1 MIPKNIIMKIIKANL
16 PIPKTKVSLKPI
28 SRVVLLLLFLV
39 PLLVKGIGLHQGNI
53 GHSNY
58 YSSDQWQPVYLPEAS
73 MAGMTCYPQLNLSLG
88 ASGKAKILPSMI
100 LKPDPVNDA
109 DYKVRIYGT
118 STDTLTCLYKGQK
131 VKVEVTE
138 IATGNKC
145 WTFILVEDKMAPSI
159 QCRDTSFLCVGN
171 LSYLDSIPGLYIAGD
186 NCTPLYNLKITH
198 IDRVEMLECSSDTF
212 SIVRRT
218 WTVID
223 PYGWTGSCTHNIALL
238 RPQQSDIDFP
248 NDTTL
253 YCPDTDASPSNT
265 GQPTIEGQPLDK
277 FCGWSFRY
285 DDVVFN
291 KCGQTKKIWRTWSVL
306 DCCSLEDTTVTQWI
320 LISDT
325 SEPIIQCAPVDTVST
340 LLESCEAK
348 YLIPEILSAFD
359 SCHSSLT
366 TIVKVDGLLIAVP
379 GSMVLLEIGTHS
391 LEYQVSDPCGNTY
404 SCMTSVVV
412 EDTHAPVFWCT
423 DTIQI
428 GLPADRVLI
437 GASFSE
443 IEAVDNC
450 SLVGVQIRRRTD
462 FCVDGS
468 DDTAFGDSI
477 AICCSDVNNPF
488 DIVFVATDI
497 YGNQDSCVVTAVV
510 VDKSPPVLTCEQDTT
525 ILCGEIIPDWKNPLD
540 GLTDNCMDS
549 ITITIDTLI
558 HDINTC
564 GIGQTV
570 RQIIAT
576 DLAGNQDTC
585 IQRIAVSVGDTLTP
599 DDINLATDTVRVTGC
614 NLSLLLP
621 DSIGFVPPTVD
632 TPMNACHQIFIAYT
646 DSVQPLDGTGLC
658 RITHRTW
665 SVGDSCYS
673 TFPVEV
679 LIQVILQDTTAP
691 SPLHGGISGKVI
703 SIASVP
709 IEKVHIE
716 GKNMQAQP
724 VFEQMTGE
732 DGQFSTNRPEYALKI
747 RLEKEDPA
755 ELNGIST
762 LDLIKIQKHIL
773 GERKLEHPLLEYAA
787 DIDRNGLVNVLDLI
801 ALRKKI
807 LGLSSQAL
815 PWHFVDKAAPIAM
828 IHPGS
833 WLPEEYLVFNKNASE
848 EFIGFKMGD
857 VNMDAVVNHTYQLEG
872 RSASITELIL
882 EDTGEG
888 LLIKTTKDMP
898 MLGLQLSLVSEKGW
912 EGTNLVPGFNFRLDG
927 NWAVNGSEM
936 KISLIEKQAIV
947 LEAGTVLFK
956 IRGAHSKNVFS
967 GTLHSE
973 WYDNQEKALP
983 IRLVKS
989 GKKAETISISAYP
1002 NPVSHRLNIRLQGQP
1017 LIQQWRLVNQH
1028 GRITSQDKSPGETTP
1043 DGWTVDMQALPSGV
1057 YWLEIILADGLIIR
1071 HKVLKIN

>member
-1 MIPKNIIMKIIKANL
+1 MIPKIYIMKKFKANL

-28 SRVVLLLLFLV
+28 SRVAILLFCLA
-39 PLLVKGIGLHQGNI
+39 PLMVKGMGLQQGKI

-58 YSSDQWQPVYLPEAS
+58 YSPDQWQPAYLQEAS
-73 MAGMTCYPQLNLSLG
+73 MAGMTCHPQLNLSLG
-88 ASGKAKILPSMI
+88 ASGKVKILPSMI
-100 LKPDPVNDA
+100 IKPDPVIDA
-109 DYKVRIYGT
+109 DYKIRIYGT
-118 STDTLTCLYKGQK
+118 STDTLSCIHKGQK

-159 QCRDTSFLCVGN
+159 QCRDTVFLCVGD

-186 NCTPLYNLKITH
+186 NCTPASSLKITH
-198 IDRVEMLECSSDTF
+198 IDRVEMLDCSSDTF

-223 PYGWTGSCTHNIALL
+223 PYGWSRSCTHNIALL
-238 RPQQSDIDFP
+238 RPQKSDIDFP
-248 NDTTL
+248 EDTTL
-253 YCPDTDASPSNT
+253 YCPDTDTSPSNT

-306 DCCSLEDTTVTQWI
+306 DCCALKDTTVTQWI
-320 LISDT
+320 LIYDT
-325 SEPIIQCAPVDTVST
+325 SKPVIQCAPVDSVST
-340 LLESCEAK
+340 LLEGCEAK
-348 YLIPEILSAFD
+348 YLIPNVFSAFD

-366 TIVKVDGLLIAVP
+366 TIVKVDGMLIAVP
-379 GSMVLLEIGTHS
+379 GSMVLLAIGTHS
-391 LEYQVSDPCGNTY
+391 LEYQVSDPCGNSY

-423 DTIQI
+423 DTVQI
-428 GLPADRVLI
+428 GLPADRVMI

-443 IEAVDNC
+443 IEAVDHC
-450 SLVGVQIRRRTD
+450 GLVGVQIRRRAD

-468 DDTAFGDSI
+468 DDTVFGDSI
-477 AICCSDVNNPF
+477 ALCCSDVNHPF
-488 DIVFVATDI
+488 DIVFLATDI

-525 ILCGEIIPDWKNPLD
+525 ILCGEILPDWKDPRD
-540 GLTDNCMDS
+540 GLTDNCVDS
-549 ITITIDTLI
+549 ITITIDTLV
-558 HDINTC
+558 HDINLC

-570 RQIIAT
+570 RRIIAR

-585 IQRIAVSVGDTLTP
+585 IQRIAVSAGDTLAP
-599 DDINLATDTVRVTGC
+599 DDINLAIDTVRVTGC

-632 TPMNACHQIFIAYT
+632 TPVNACHRIFITYT
-646 DSVQPLDGTGLC
+646 DSLQPLAGTSLC

-665 SVGDSCYS
+665 RVGDSCYS
-673 TFPVEV
+673 IFPVEV
-679 LIQVILQDTTAP
+679 LVQVILQDTTAP
-691 SPLHGGISGKVI
+691 SPLKGGISGKVVN
-703 SIASVP
+703 IASVP

-732 DGQFSTNRPEYALKI
+732 DGLFSTDRPEYALKI
-747 RLEKEDPA
+747 RLEKEDPSL
-755 ELNGIST
+755 LNGIST

-773 GERKLEHPLLEYAA
+773 GERKLENPLLEYAA

-801 ALRKKI
+801 ALRKNI
-807 LGLSSQAL
+807 LGLSSLSL
-815 PWHFVDKAAPIAM
+815 PWQFISKTAPIAM
-828 IHPGS
+828 IQPGF
-833 WLPEEYLVFNKNASE
+833 WLQEEHLVFNKDNAE

-857 VNMDAVVNHTYQLEG
+857 VNMDAMVNHTFELEG
-872 RSASITELIL
+872 RSVSITELL
-882 EDTGEG
+882 AEDSEEG

-898 MLGLQLSLVSEKGW
+898 MLGLQLSLVSQKGW
-912 EGTNLVPGFNFRLDG
+912 EGANLVAGFTNRIDG
-927 NWAVNGSEM
+927 HWAVNSNELR
-936 KISLIEKQAIV
+936 ISWMEKKAIV
-947 LEAGTVLFK
+947 LKAGTVLFK

-967 GTLHSE
+967 GTLNSE
-973 WYDNQEKALP
+973 WYDHQEKAHAV
-983 IRLVKS
+983 RLVKS
-989 GKKAETISISAYP
+989 GARTESVQISAFP
-1002 NPVSHRLNIRLQGQP
+1002 NPASRQLNIRFSGHP
-1017 LIQQWRLVNQH
+1017 FIQQWRMVNQH
-1028 GRITSQDKSPGETTP
+1028 GRITSHGNALRQTAPELWS
-1043 DGWTVDMQALPSGV
+1043 VDVHDLPSGV
-1057 YWLEIILADGLIIR
+1057 YWLELIQQDGSILR